1 MNYNSV
7 HSKVLR
13 PLSHLFRDDLDVYS
27 DCVEHFI
34 FLQIEMYVYVF
45 YEINRIMYIFHDPA
59 KKTPKTTPSQLNM
72 SSIKYFRRYSTS
84 MKLSITRAY
93 ER

>member
-27 DCVEHFI
+27 DCVQHFI
-34 FLQIEMYVYVF
+34 FLQIEIHVYVF

-59 KKTPKTTPSQLNM
+59 KKKTPSKLNM

>member
-13 PLSHLFRDDLDVYS
+13 PLSQLFRDDLDVYS

-34 FLQIEMYVYVF
+34 FLHIEIYVYVF
-45 YEINRIMYIFHDPA
+45 SEINRIMYIFHDPA
-59 KKTPKTTPSQLNM
+59 KKTKNNAIP
-72 SSIKYFRRYSTS
+72 IKHVIDQIFQTVFNEHEAFYYTG
-84 MKLSITRAY
+84 AY

>member
-34 FLQIEMYVYVF
+34 FLQIEIYVYVF

-59 KKTPKTTPSQLNM
+59 KKKTTNQKQLHPN
-72 SSIKYFRRYSTS
+72 
-84 MKLSITRAY
+84 
-93 ER
+93 